1 MKLVA
6 ADETRGSSRQLD
18 RGRES
23 GSMTMQSL
31 GAARARSDTLDD
43 ATLVGLAGG
52 SHGAALRCARKWP
65 L

>member
-23 GSMTMQSL
+23 GSMTMQ
-31 GAARARSDTLDD
+31 RSDTLDD

-52 SHGAALRCARKWP
+52 SHGGLEVRARKWP